1 MPDLLPGLPPDP
13 TARPLLVTSDLDLLD
28 ELLRLCAAAGV
39 EARVA
44 ADVAAA
50 RGPWAAAPVVVLG
63 DDLSRAAS
71 SARLPRRRD
80 LVLVGRTPGD
90 ADVWTRAAALGA
102 ESVVFLPGAASWL
115 TDRLAGACEEPGAGA
130 VTVAVIGGRGGAGAS
145 SLACALA
152 VTASEGGWRTLLV
165 DADPF
170 GGGLDMVLGVEDAP
184 GLRWPDLAAAAGPI
198 SASALRSSL
207 PRLRRLHLLSW
218 DRGEPQDVSA
228 ATVRAVLTA
237 GRQAHE
243 LVVLDLPRRADPTV
257 EEVLADV
264 DTLLLVVPTEVRA
277 VAAAGRIAAYVG
289 RLVPD
294 VRVITRGPAPSGLTP
309 EMVAG
314 SLGLPLA
321 GRLKPE
327 PGLAL
332 GLERGEP
339 PARSGRGPLAALC
352 RSLLGELSVPRRS
365 AA

>member
-1 MPDLLPGLPPDP
+1 MPERLPDLSDLPV
-13 TARPLLVTSDLDLLD
+13 RPLLVTSDLDLLD

-44 ADVAAA
+44 GDVAAA
-50 RGPWAAAPVVVLG
+50 RGPWAVAPVVVLG
-63 DDLSRAAS
+63 DDLSRSAMAAKL
-71 SARLPRRRD
+71 ARRRD
-80 LVLVGRTPGD
+80 LVLIGRTLDD
-90 ADVWTRAAALGA
+90 ADVWARAAALGA
-102 ESVVFLPGAASWL
+102 ESVVFLPGAGAWL
-115 TDRLAGACEEPGAGA
+115 TDRLAGACEEPGAAA

-152 VTASEGGWRTLLV
+152 LTASDGGWRTLLV
-165 DADPF
+165 DADPL
-170 GGGLDMVLGVEDAP
+170 GGGLDMVLGCEDAP
-184 GLRWPDLAAAAGPI
+184 GLRWPDLAAADGSI

-207 PRLRRLHLLSW
+207 PRLGGLHLLSW
-218 DRGEPQDVSA
+218 DRGDPVSVSG
-228 ATVRAVLTA
+228 ATVRAVLAA

-243 LVVLDLPRRADPTV
+243 LVVLDLPRRPDQAAEATSAGV
-257 EEVLADV
+257 DV
-264 DTLLLVVPTEVRA
+264 LLLVVPTEVRA
-277 VAAAGRIAAYVG
+277 VAAAGRVAAYAG
-289 RLVPD
+289 RLTHD
-294 VRVITRGPAPSGLTP
+294 VRVVTRGPAPSGLTP

-321 GRLKPE
+321 GWLKPE

-332 GLERGEP
+332 SLERGEP